1 MAVDLM
7 GGSTGVENN
16 LAACAEFSKPE
27 DLVLVGQQ
35 ALIQGTPHAKV
46 LAAKGATFLHAD
58 DFLVGSESLLS
69 LIHI

>member
-7 GGSTGVENN
+7 GGSTGVANN

-46 LAAKGATFLHAD
+46 LAAKGATFR
-58 DFLVGSESLLS
+58 
-69 LIHI
+69 